1 MIEKE
6 LMMLKSENVEKILS
20 KSTYNF
26 DDLCLILE
34 ILRGEGGCPWDAE
47 QTHESIR
54 KNFIEETYEVIEA
67 IDNKDTELLR
77 EELGDVLLQVV
88 FHTQM
93 EKEQGSFDMNDV
105 ANDVCAKLVHRHPHI
120 FGDVTANTSEEV
132 LTNWEA
138 IKNVEKSRDTVYDRL
153 NSVPPMLPALMRSYK
168 VAKKSEKYNDISKEG
183 IISSVRSMLS
193 GMSGDTN
200 TISSEQ
206 IGDLLFA
213 ISALSY
219 KAKIDPEEALFK
231 STNSFIEQYK
241 E

>member
-6 LMMLKSENVEKILS
+6 QMMLKNENVEKILS
-20 KSTYNF
+20 KSSYTF

-67 IDNKDTELLR
+67 IDNKDTALLR

-93 EKEQGSFDMNDV
+93 EKEKGTFDMNDV
-105 ANDVCAKLVHRHPHI
+105 ANDVCVKLVHRHPHI
-120 FGDVTANTSEEV
+120 FGDVTASTSEEV

-168 VAKKSEKYNDISKEG
+168 VAKKSEKYNDVSKEEM
-183 IISSVRSMLS
+183 ISLAKSKLS
-193 GMSGDTN
+193 EMSKDTE
-200 TISSEQ
+200 TINSEQ
-206 IGDLLFA
+206 IGNLLFV

-219 KAKIDPEEALFK
+219 KHKIDPEEALFK
-231 STNSFIEQYK
+231 ATNSFIEQYK
-241 E
+241 